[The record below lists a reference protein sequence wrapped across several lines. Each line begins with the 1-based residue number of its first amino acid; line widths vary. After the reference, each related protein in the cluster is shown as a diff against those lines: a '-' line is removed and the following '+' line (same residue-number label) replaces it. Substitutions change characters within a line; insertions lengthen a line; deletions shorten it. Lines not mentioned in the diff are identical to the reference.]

1 MPYVPFLHLTSD
13 RPQALY
19 SSAGLPQLS
28 RVRHRVV
35 PLLSAEQSLRTKAA
49 PITLHAEHLPLDRLI
64 MVLTVHGH
72 LASTY
77 TRMVLLVLKETNTP
91 YEFVVV
97 KVQSTCSVPCYR
109 V

>member
-1 MPYVPFLHLTSD
+1 
-13 RPQALY
+13 
-19 SSAGLPQLS
+19 
-28 RVRHRVV
+28 
-35 PLLSAEQSLRTKAA
+35 
-49 PITLHAEHLPLDRLI
+49 

-77 TRMVLLVLKETNTP
+77 TRMVLLVLKKTNTP

-97 KVQSTCSVPCYR
+97 KVQSPCSLSCHR